1 MKIYI
6 IRHGETNGNLR
17 GVLQGWTDE
26 PLNSKGRKLA
36 QITGKCLA
44 SIGFDIAISSPLS
57 RAYETC
63 EIVLR
68 ENRNPVPTI
77 QVDDRLKEINFGC
90 WENLGITKKNY
101 QIPNKNFNLFYT
113 NPFLLENSYDGESV
127 YDVCHRTE
135 DIYLELVSK
144 PQYRDR
150 NILLTTHGFALRCLL
165 RQVYED
171 KTDFWHGKIPDNC
184 AVNIIDVVD
193 GKGTLI
199 GDDLIY
205 YDKTLAVNPY
215 TPI

>member
-77 QVDDRLKEINFGC
+77 EVDDRLKEINFGC
-90 WENLGITKKNY
+90 WENLGITKKIIKFLIRILICFI
-101 QIPNKNFNLFYT
+101 QIHFCWRTRMMESLFVMYAIEQRIFIW
-113 NPFLLENSYDGESV
+113 N
-127 YDVCHRTE
+127 
-135 DIYLELVSK
+135 
-144 PQYRDR
+144 
-150 NILLTTHGFALRCLL
+150 
-165 RQVYED
+165 
-171 KTDFWHGKIPDNC
+171 
-184 AVNIIDVVD
+184 
-193 GKGTLI
+193 
-199 GDDLIY
+199 
-205 YDKTLAVNPY
+205 
-215 TPI
+215 